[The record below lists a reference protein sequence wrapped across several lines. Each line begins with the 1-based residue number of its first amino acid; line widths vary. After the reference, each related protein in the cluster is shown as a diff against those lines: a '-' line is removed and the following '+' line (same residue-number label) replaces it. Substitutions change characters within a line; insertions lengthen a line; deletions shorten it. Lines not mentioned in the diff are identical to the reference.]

1 MHRQIESEV
10 SLTSFKISATKE
22 KTTLNS
28 FFQKEKKVLSW
39 EEGKSNKK
47 FNAREER
54 QEMQLPWKPE
64 HK

>member
-1 MHRQIESEV
+1 MSQ
-10 SLTSFKISATKE
+10 
-22 KTTLNS
+22 
-28 FFQKEKKVLSW
+28 
-39 EEGKSNKK
+39 EEGKPNKK

>member
-1 MHRQIESEV
+1 M
-10 SLTSFKISATKE
+10 
-22 KTTLNS
+22 
-28 FFQKEKKVLSW
+28 SW

-47 FNAREER
+47 FNAGEER